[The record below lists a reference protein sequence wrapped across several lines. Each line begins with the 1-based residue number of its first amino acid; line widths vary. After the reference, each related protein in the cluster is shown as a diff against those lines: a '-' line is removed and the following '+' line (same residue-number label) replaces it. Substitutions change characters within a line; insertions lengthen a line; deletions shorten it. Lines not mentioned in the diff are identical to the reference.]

1 MIRRLRFISDVVK
14 AKAWTL
20 EVKAKAVRPEVKAK
34 AVRPEAKAKAVRPEV
49 KAKAVRREAKAK
61 AKAWTFYAKAFKH
74 TAIAEI
80 KIRRLRSTS
89 DILTGIGRPNELNFD
104 CFLLIYSFLIN
115 YT

>member
-20 EVKAKAVRPEVKAK
+20 EVKAKTVRPEV
-34 AVRPEAKAKAVRPEV
+34 RAVRPEV

>member
-1 MIRRLRFISDVVK
+1 VIRRLRFISDVVK

-20 EVKAKAVRPEVKAK
+20 EVKAKTVRPEV
-34 AVRPEAKAKAVRPEV
+34 RAVRPEV